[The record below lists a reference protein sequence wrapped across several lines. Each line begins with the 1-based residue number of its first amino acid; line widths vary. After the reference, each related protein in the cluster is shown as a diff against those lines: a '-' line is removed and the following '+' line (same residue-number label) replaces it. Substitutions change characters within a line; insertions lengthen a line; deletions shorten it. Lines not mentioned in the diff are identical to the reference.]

1 MVIMELATVL
11 IIIVFISVVVW
22 RDKNSLIIELTLINE
37 GLLAQI
43 GALEAQI
50 KEHTQAESVI
60 SSGFD
65 EISKDI
71 DQGLSQSIDENL
83 ESWME
88 MEYMLKKQD
97 ALVEDLQAK
106 LDSPFELDKPYLEKE
121 LKTLKKSLE
130 KSQRTTLI
138 QKNEITTAKRNLK
151 SLREKVRD
159 LSKKVL
165 SMSSLEIREKRLL
178 RDKVKLKE
186 KFDEVKSKYESKLV
200 SNKKLEL
207 ELRTSFRAEE
217 VQAIKDELKTS
228 EEALSRA
235 MSEKQFIEQEYLSLD
250 KNSLSHQ
257 ELTMELERAT
267 REIKLLESAVVDM
280 DREAQK

>member
-37 GLLAQI
+37 GLLLQI

>member
-11 IIIVFISVVVW
+11 IIIIFISVVVW

-50 KEHTQAESVI
+50 KEHTQAEAEI
-60 SSGFD
+60 TSGFD
-65 EISKDI
+65 DISKDI
-71 DQGLSQSIDENL
+71 DQGLSHALDDSQ
-83 ESWME
+83 ESWMQ
-88 MEYMLKKQD
+88 MEYMLNKQD
-97 ALVEDLQAK
+97 TLVEDLQAK
-106 LDSPFELDKPYLEKE
+106 LDSPLELDKSYLDKE

-130 KSQRTTLI
+130 NSKRKVLV
-138 QKNEITTAKRNLK
+138 QKNELKTAKRNLK
-151 SLREKVRD
+151 GLKEKVRN

-165 SMSSLEIREKRLL
+165 SMSGLEIREKRLL
-178 RDKVKLKE
+178 RDKTKLKE
-186 KFDEVKSKYESKLV
+186 KFEEVKGKYENKLL

-217 VQAIKDELKTS
+217 VQSIKDELKTS
-228 EEALSRA
+228 EEALARA
-235 MSEKQFIEQEYLSLD
+235 MSEKEFIEQEYLSLD
-250 KNSLSHQ
+250 KNSSSQQ
-257 ELTMELERAT
+257 ELKMQLERAT
-267 REIKLLESAVVDM
+267 REIELLESTVVDM

>member
-1 MVIMELATVL
+1 
-11 IIIVFISVVVW
+11 
-22 RDKNSLIIELTLINE
+22 
-37 GLLAQI
+37 
-43 GALEAQI
+43 
-50 KEHTQAESVI
+50 
-60 SSGFD
+60 
-65 EISKDI
+65 
-71 DQGLSQSIDENL
+71 
-83 ESWME
+83 

-130 KSQRTTLI
+130 NSQRKTQN
-138 QKNEITTAKRNLK
+138 QKNELTTAKRNLK

-178 RDKVKLKE
+178 RDKMKLKE
-186 KFDEVKSKYESKLV
+186 KFDEVKSKYENKLI

-228 EEALSRA
+228 EEALARA

-267 REIKLLESAVVDM
+267 REIKLLESTVVDM